1 MKLSRLFYTP
11 FPRNYWPI
19 TLPWRWGR
27 MLTNPAIW
35 PSRLPWNKLQMTC
48 LVVDFKVEI
57 TTKSL
62 SLVNLNETRTKRLEW
77 LFSLRENGYSNKE
90 ISDYLNDRGIRSPN
104 GKVYSPKL
112 IWVTLK
118 KYQNRFK
125 RLNDYQ
131 ITSVVEKLFTRSD

>member
-1 MKLSRLFYTP
+1 MINETIGKIS
-11 FPRNYWPI
+11 NSQ
-19 TLPWRWGR
+19 
-27 MLTNPAIW
+27 TNL
-35 PSRLPWNKLQMTC
+35 LPWNKLQMTC

-77 LFSLRENGYSNKE
+77 LFSLRQNGYSNKE

-118 KYQNRFK
+118 KYQNRFE

>member
-1 MKLSRLFYTP
+1 
-11 FPRNYWPI
+11 
-19 TLPWRWGR
+19 
-27 MLTNPAIW
+27 
-35 PSRLPWNKLQMTC
+35 MTC
-48 LVVDFKVEI
+48 LVVHFKVEI